1 MTARE
6 ILWLLRAVSTLP
18 AVGLIGLF
26 LGPVT
31 PAIERLGLSDGQAHI
46 LAFFCVTSAVLMLWP
61 KTSRWGLALAVF
73 AASGLIEIA
82 QASTG
87 RGPEFM
93 DLAANAVGIA
103 MSLGALAL
111 VKGALRAS
119 TLAIRRLGRREPI
132 PARSTITP
140 HLFRSALKP

>member
-6 ILWLLRAVSTLP
+6 TLWLLRAVSILP

-31 PAIERLGLSDGQAHI
+31 PAIERLGLSDSHAHI

-61 KTSRWGLALAVF
+61 RHPRWGLALAVF
-73 AASGLIEIA
+73 AASGSIEVA
-82 QASTG
+82 QAFTG

-93 DLAANAVGIA
+93 DLGANAVGIS
-103 MSLGALAL
+103 MSLVAVVLVQVALH
-111 VKGALRAS
+111 AS
-119 TLAIRRLGRREPI
+119 KPAIRRLGRRQRI
-132 PARSTITP
+132 PR
-140 HLFRSALKP
+140 HLTVTAHPFRPALKA